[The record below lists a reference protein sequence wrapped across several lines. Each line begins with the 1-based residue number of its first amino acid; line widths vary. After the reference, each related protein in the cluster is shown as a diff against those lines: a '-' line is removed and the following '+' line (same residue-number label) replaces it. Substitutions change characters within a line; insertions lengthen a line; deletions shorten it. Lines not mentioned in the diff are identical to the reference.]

1 MTVAELI
8 EKLKEYDE
16 DREVF
21 DCCHFPI
28 EKVCEEDGKLIV
40 V

>member
-1 MTVAELI
+1 MIVAELI
-8 EKLKEYDE
+8 EKLK
-16 DREVF
+16 VF
-21 DCCHFPI
+21 DCCHFSI